1 MNHNKGKWCRIGSMV
16 LLTALLTGCYD
27 FSNFENFKVE
37 PVNPSIVAPVVNSTI
52 TFKEL
57 AETEDAN
64 TIVIVKPGDTRFYL
78 SFRDTMEIA
87 NASGE
92 FSIPPFAYSKTYQPD
107 AGEIPPVA
115 PPAGES
121 ITFSPKTFT
130 QTWQPDADSELKLI
144 KLSQGSMNVTV
155 TNNFGNI
162 ISGSITLNFLLTP
175 QNQPYTINIP
185 NINPA
190 SSQAISLTNLA
201 GYSFNLFDGTSYN
214 TLTFTATITLTSMG
228 NSINPGDNI
237 NIDISANNLDFT
249 EIYGKVNKTINLSD
263 QSFPLDIFRSTY
275 IADQHLAEPSL
286 MFKFAN
292 SYGIPL
298 SLNVNQLVASNDQT
312 GSMNVVN
319 ETVPP
324 DGSLLIG
331 APNSLNYVGSPSQE
345 FAMDSLKLD
354 YQNSNIEDVFDFAPN
369 NFTLKSG
376 ITLGDASTSHDYF
389 VRKNSNLTLFSN
401 VEVPLVGWV
410 ETNGIR
416 DTVEIDLPDIE
427 NDLNMEDD
435 DELSLTL
442 KFRFNNG
449 IPLNVY
455 FQAYFIDDYDHELT
469 RLYTN
474 VAEEQLIESAAVNP
488 STGKVTTPNVKIS
501 EISIDRNRYKQM
513 QGATKLVL
521 QVRFKTGGSTHQNI
535 VVESTNS
542 IDIQMSI
549 KAKGTVR
556 FDS

>member
-1 MNHNKGKWCRIGSMV
+1 
-16 LLTALLTGCYD
+16 
-27 FSNFENFKVE
+27 
-37 PVNPSIVAPVVNSTI
+37 
-52 TFKEL
+52 
-57 AETEDAN
+57 
-64 TIVIVKPGDTRFYL
+64 
-78 SFRDTMEIA
+78 
-87 NASGE
+87 
-92 FSIPPFAYSKTYQPD
+92 
-107 AGEIPPVA
+107 
-115 PPAGES
+115 
-121 ITFSPKTFT
+121 
-130 QTWQPDADSELKLI
+130 
-144 KLSQGSMNVTV
+144 
-155 TNNFGNI
+155 
-162 ISGSITLNFLLTP
+162 
-175 QNQPYTINIP
+175 
-185 NINPA
+185 
-190 SSQAISLTNLA
+190 
-201 GYSFNLFDGTSYN
+201 
-214 TLTFTATITLTSMG
+214 
-228 NSINPGDNI
+228 
-237 NIDISANNLDFT
+237 
-249 EIYGKVNKTINLSD
+249 
-263 QSFPLDIFRSTY
+263 
-275 IADQHLAEPSL
+275 
-286 MFKFAN
+286 
-292 SYGIPL
+292 IPL

-312 GSMNVVN
+312 GNVPVVN
-319 ETVPP
+319 EGVPAE
-324 DGSLLIG
+324 GSLLIG
-331 APNSLNYVGSPSQE
+331 QPNPVAYLENPE
-345 FAMDSLKLD
+345 DDFALDSLILN
-354 YQNSNIEDVFDFAPN
+354 YQNSNIEDAFDIAPN
-369 NFTLKSG
+369 SFTLKSG

>member
-144 KLSQGSMNVTV
+144 KLSQGSMNITV

-286 MFKFAN
+286 MLKFAN

-376 ITLGDASTSHDYF
+376 ITLGDAST
-389 VRKNSNLTLFSN
+389 
-401 VEVPLVGWV
+401 
-410 ETNGIR
+410 
-416 DTVEIDLPDIE
+416 
-427 NDLNMEDD
+427 
-435 DELSLTL
+435 
-442 KFRFNNG
+442 
-449 IPLNVY
+449 
-455 FQAYFIDDYDHELT
+455 
-469 RLYTN
+469 
-474 VAEEQLIESAAVNP
+474 
-488 STGKVTTPNVKIS
+488 
-501 EISIDRNRYKQM
+501 
-513 QGATKLVL
+513 
-521 QVRFKTGGSTHQNI
+521 
-535 VVESTNS
+535 
-542 IDIQMSI
+542 
-549 KAKGTVR
+549 
-556 FDS
+556 

>member
-1 MNHNKGKWCRIGSMV
+1 MV
-16 LLTALLTGCYD
+16 VLTALLTGCYD

-87 NASGE
+87 NANGE
-92 FSIPPFAYSKTYQPD
+92 FTIPPFAYTKNFQPD
-107 AGEIPPVA
+107 AGEIPPVT

-144 KLSQGSMNVTV
+144 KLSQGSMNITV
-155 TNNFGNI
+155 TNNFWNL
-162 ISGSITLNFLLTP
+162 ISGSITLSFLLTP
-175 QNQPYTINIP
+175 QNQPYTINITD
-185 NINPA
+185 INP
-190 SSQAISLTNLA
+190 SSSSGISLTNLA
-201 GYSFNLFDGTSYN
+201 GYSFKLFDGTSYN
-214 TLTFTATITLTSMG
+214 TLSFTATITLTSMG
-228 NSINPGDNI
+228 NPINHGDNLE
-237 NIDISANNLDFT
+237 IDISANNLDYT

-286 MFKFAN
+286 MFKLTN
-292 SYGIPL
+292 SFGIPL

-312 GSMNVVN
+312 GTMNVVN
-319 ETVPP
+319 DAIPP

-331 APNSLNYVGSPSQE
+331 TPNPITYVENTSQE
-345 FAMDSLKLD
+345 FVVDSLKLD
-354 YQNSNIEDVFDFAPN
+354 YLNSNIEDVFDFAPN
-369 NFTLKSG
+369 DFTLKSG

-389 VRKNSNLTLFSN
+389 IRKNSNLTLFSN
-401 VEVPLVGWV
+401 IEVPLVGWV

-427 NDLNMEDD
+427 SDLNLENDD
-435 DELSLTL
+435 KLSLTL
-442 KFRFNNG
+442 KFRFSNG

-488 STGKVTTPNVKIS
+488 STGKATTPNVKIS
-501 EISIDRNRYKQM
+501 EITIDRNRYSQM

-521 QVRFKTGGSTHQNI
+521 QVRFKSGGSTHQN
-535 VVESTNS
+535 VVIESTNS
-542 IDIQMSI
+542 IDIQMSL